1 MQHWN
6 WTKNGSLTIQSLN
19 CPCSHWA
26 RKLCKQC
33 VRNSKT
39 LWWRMPLRSDSQKA
53 RFIQG
58 PILAKLSTF
67 CEMMRLIAAEVNLI
81 MYKCAIDNPDLW
93 DFEICHHIMKYLSHQ
108 SYYCVAGSIWF
119 QWLVV
124 CFITFF
130 VCKIIAL
137 STQLALTLAISAL
150 LIFLI
155 CAKFLKIAQIEWLA
169 VSKSKGSGWISSKCF
184 DHILPTSQY
193 FKYCST
199 I

>member
-39 LWWRMPLRSDSQKA
+39 LWWRMPLRSDSLQTSQKA
-53 RFIQG
+53 CFIQG

-93 DFEICHHIMKYLSHQ
+93 DFEICHLINNEIPFTSKLLLCCGQYLVSVACCLLYCFLCLQDNCSLHPTGFD
-108 SYYCVAGSIWF
+108 SYHFCSFNLFDLRKILEDCANRMIGSEQEQRFRVDLQQVFWPHSPN
-119 QWLVV
+119 V
-124 CFITFF
+124 T
-130 VCKIIAL
+130 
-137 STQLALTLAISAL
+137 
-150 LIFLI
+150 
-155 CAKFLKIAQIEWLA
+155 
-169 VSKSKGSGWISSKCF
+169 
-184 DHILPTSQY
+184 IL
-193 FKYCST
+193 
-199 I
+199 